1 LVKAHRHYDNAPIT
15 EGLIDIR
22 VKLPSDIDLS
32 SFDAFF
38 ERVKDKYPTRQDR
51 KLFEGTFSTVP
62 RVEAAA
68 KETKIGYLFRS
79 ADGKRVLQ
87 ARLDGFTFSRLKPYE
102 NWGALRDEAKRL
114 WDTYREIV
122 KPIQVTR
129 VAVRYINQID
139 IPLPMRDFK
148 DFFRTIPEVS
158 PDLPQGLSGFL
169 MQLQIPQEDISALLV
184 ITQTMLVPPPSPVV
198 ASVILDIDLFKVQ
211 SGFETDDEVWTLLES
226 FRDRKNEIFEAC
238 ITDKARQLFG
248 PST

>member
-1 LVKAHRHYDNAPIT
+1 LVKAHRHYANAPIT
-15 EGLIDIR
+15 EGLIDIK
-22 VKLPSDIDLS
+22 VNLPSDIDLS

-198 ASVILDIDLFKVQ
+198 ASVILDIDLFRDRIDFQ
-211 SGFETDDEVWTLLES
+211 SDDDVWNLLES
-226 FRDRKNEIFEAC
+226 FRDRKNQVFESC
-238 ITDKARQLFG
+238 ITDNARLLFG
-248 PST
+248 PET